1 MSFPVLEVG
10 FGLDFLE
17 ESVRREKDIRLV
29 LELRMEKHRGKEV
42 QESLRQL
49 NKVDHISMG
58 GQLTTS
64 GRTENPLERQHC
76 VERRRVLTPCY
87 NN

>member
-17 ESVRREKDIRLV
+17 ESVKRENNIRLV

-42 QESLRQL
+42 QEPLRQF
-49 NKVDHISMG
+49 NKVDHISVWEG
-58 GQLTTS
+58 NL
-64 GRTENPLERQHC
+64 RHLD
-76 VERRRVLTPCY
+76 ERRIH
-87 NN
+87 